1 MDRHIRLLASIGLAV
16 GAVFGM
22 VGVFAPSAALRGLA
36 WGIDGTAL
44 VMAGALLTVGCY
56 RSGRDLVAA
65 GFLVFTVGEG
75 LIVSTAAMDLSDG
88 VPLFGAGAALWA
100 AALVLISVPPVFT
113 RPVRISGFI
122 AAALFGITALQ
133 VFAGGVITPMTTPL
147 PFFAYPALVGTMGG
161 WIWALV
167 RPGSTLRV
175 AT

>member
-22 VGVFAPSAALRGLA
+22 AGVFAPSAALRGLA

-44 VMAGALLTVGCY
+44 VMAGALLTVGFY
-56 RSGRDLVAA
+56 RSGLDLVAS

-75 LIVSTAAMDLSDG
+75 LILSTAAMDLSDG

-100 AALVLISVPPVFT
+100 TGLVLIGVPTVF
-113 RPVRISGFI
+113 PFGVRISGFV
-122 AAALFGITALQ
+122 AAALFGITAAQ
-133 VFAGGVITPMTTPL
+133 IFAGGVVTPTTTPL

-167 RPGSTLRV
+167 RPGTTLRA